1 MTILDRYVLRKF
13 SVPFFYCFAGFIG
26 IWFIFDLADNLQDFI
41 QGQASLEAL
50 LDYYASQV
58 PEIIVI
64 ALPLATLL
72 ALLYS
77 LAGMSRSNEII
88 SMLGAGRSIFRI
100 LTPLLIV
107 GLLLTGVTTY
117 FNYEGAPHATGMK
130 KVIVGDIKRGKKSD
144 KNVKGH
150 LFRNREDFR
159 TWFVARMS
167 LRGERIQNL
176 QIVQQDAE
184 GNILHQWYADEAV
197 FDPLVARWTLRNAK
211 HVEMDLEGNIL
222 KSEMPGNISIDGWS
236 ETPWRISS
244 SMLNADFLSV
254 PELRD
259 YLKYNADFPANRL
272 AAYHTHWHYRWAM
285 PAVCFLVIFVAAPC
299 GIVYSRRG
307 VLGGVALAIGLFF
320 SLVFFSNLFVALG
333 KGGRVSPFTAAW
345 GPMIAFFM
353 VGVVLLWMRSTNREM
368 PKFKIPGLS

>member
-1 MTILDRYVLRKF
+1 MTTLDRYVLRKF
-13 SVPFFYCFAGFIG
+13 SVPFLYCFAGFIG

-41 QGQASLEAL
+41 QGQASAAAL
-50 LDYYASQV
+50 IDYYASQV

-88 SMLGAGRSIFRI
+88 SMLGAGRSILRI
-100 LTPLLIV
+100 LTPLLFV
-107 GLLLTGVTTY
+107 GVLLTGVTAF

-144 KNVKGH
+144 KNIKGH
-150 LFRNREDFR
+150 LFRNREEYR

-167 LRGERIQNL
+167 LRGERIQDV
-176 QIVQQDAE
+176 QIIQQDAE
-184 GNILHQWYADEAV
+184 GNILQQWYAREAV
-197 FDPLVARWTLRNAK
+197 FDPLMARWILIGGK
-211 HVEMDLEGNIL
+211 HVEMDTEGNIL
-222 KSEMPGNISIDGWS
+222 KSEMPGNIAIDGWS

-254 PELRD
+254 PELND
-259 YLKYNADFPANRL
+259 YLQYNADFPENRL
-272 AAYHTHWHYRWAM
+272 AAYRTHWHYRWAM
-285 PAVCFLVIFVAAPC
+285 PVVCFLVIFVAAPC

-320 SLVFFSNLFVALG
+320 SLVFFSSLFVALG

-345 GPMIAFFM
+345 GPMIAFFV
-353 VGVVLLWMRSTNREM
+353 VGLVLLWMRSTNREM

>member
-1 MTILDRYVLRKF
+1 MTTLDRYVLRKF
-13 SVPFFYCFAGFIG
+13 SVPFLYCFAGFVG

-41 QGQASLEAL
+41 QGQASAEAL
-50 LDYYASQV
+50 IDYYASQV

-88 SMLGAGRSIFRI
+88 SMLGAGRSILRI
-100 LTPLLIV
+100 LTPLLFV
-107 GLLLTGVTTY
+107 GLFLTGVTAF

-144 KNVKGH
+144 KNIKGH
-150 LFRNREDFR
+150 LFRNREDYR

-167 LRGERIQNL
+167 LRGERIQDV
-176 QIVQQDAE
+176 QIIQQDAE
-184 GNILHQWYADEAV
+184 GNILQQWYAREAV
-197 FDPLVARWTLRNAK
+197 FDPLVARWTLLGGK
-211 HVEMDLEGNIL
+211 YVEMDVEGNIL
-222 KSEMPGNISIDGWS
+222 KSEMPGNITIDGWS

-254 PELRD
+254 PELND
-259 YLKYNADFPANRL
+259 YLKYNADFPENRL
-272 AAYHTHWHYRWAM
+272 AAYRTQWHYRWAM
-285 PAVCFLVIFVAAPC
+285 PVVCFLVIFVAAPC

-307 VLGGVALAIGLFF
+307 VLGGVALAIGMFF
-320 SLVFFSNLFVALG
+320 ALVFFSSLFIALG

-345 GPMIAFFM
+345 GPMIAFFI
-353 VGVVLLWMRSTNREM
+353 VGLVLLWMKSTNREM

>member
-1 MTILDRYVLRKF
+1 MTTLDRYVLRKF
-13 SVPFFYCFAGFIG
+13 SVPFLYCFGGFVG

-41 QGQASLEAL
+41 QGQASAEAL
-50 LDYYASQV
+50 IDYYASQV

-64 ALPLATLL
+64 AMPLATLL

-88 SMLGAGRSIFRI
+88 SMLGAGRSILRI
-100 LTPLLIV
+100 LTPLLLV
-107 GLLLTGVTTY
+107 GVLLTGVTAF

-144 KNVKGH
+144 KTMKGH
-150 LFRNREDFR
+150 LFRNREDLR

-167 LRGERIQNL
+167 LRGERMQDV
-176 QIVQQDAE
+176 QIIQQDSD
-184 GNILHQWYADEAV
+184 GNIIQQWYAREAV
-197 FDPLVARWTLRNAK
+197 FDPLVARWTLLGGK
-211 HVEMDLEGNIL
+211 YVEMDREGNIL
-222 KSEMPGNISIDGWS
+222 KSEMPGNITVDGWS

-254 PELRD
+254 PELND
-259 YLKYNADFPANRL
+259 YLKYNADFPENRL
-272 AAYHTHWHYRWAM
+272 AAYRTHWYYRWAM

-320 SLVFFSNLFVALG
+320 SLVFVSSLFVALG

-345 GPMIAFFM
+345 GPMIAFFIA
-353 VGVVLLWMRSTNREM
+353 GLVLLWMKSTNREM

>member
-1 MTILDRYVLRKF
+1 MTTLDRYVLRKF
-13 SVPFFYCFAGFIG
+13 SVPFLYCFAGFIG

-41 QGQASLEAL
+41 QGQASAEAL
-50 LDYYASQV
+50 FDYYASQV

-88 SMLGAGRSIFRI
+88 SMLGAGRSILRI
-100 LTPLLIV
+100 LAPLLFV
-107 GLLLTGVTTY
+107 GLLLTGITAY

-144 KNVKGH
+144 KNIKGH

-167 LRGERIQNL
+167 LRGERIQDL
-176 QIVQQDAE
+176 QIVQQDSE
-184 GNILHQWYADEAV
+184 GNIRQQWYASEAV

-211 HVEMDLEGNIL
+211 HVEMDKEGNIL
-222 KSEMPGNISIDGWS
+222 KSVMPGNIQIDGWS

-254 PELRD
+254 PELSD
-259 YLKYNADFPANRL
+259 YLKYNADFPSNRL
-272 AAYHTHWHYRWAM
+272 AAYRTHWHYRWAM

-320 SLVFFSNLFVALG
+320 SLVFFSNLFLALG

-345 GPMIAFFM
+345 GPMIAFF
-353 VGVVLLWMRSTNREM
+353 VIGILLLWMRSTNREM
-368 PKFKIPGLS
+368 PKFKIPGIS

>member
-1 MTILDRYVLRKF
+1 MTTLDRYVLRKF
-13 SVPFFYCFAGFIG
+13 SVPFLYCFGGFVG

-41 QGQASLEAL
+41 QGQASAEAL
-50 LDYYASQV
+50 IDYYASQV

-64 ALPLATLL
+64 AMPLATLL

-88 SMLGAGRSIFRI
+88 SMLGAGRSILRI
-100 LTPLLIV
+100 LTPLLLV
-107 GLLLTGVTTY
+107 GVLLTGVTAF

-144 KNVKGH
+144 KTIKGH
-150 LFRNREDFR
+150 LFRNREDLR

-167 LRGERIQNL
+167 LRGERMQDV
-176 QIVQQDAE
+176 QIIQQDSD
-184 GNILHQWYADEAV
+184 GNIIQQWYAKEAV
-197 FDPLVARWTLRNAK
+197 FDPLVARWTLLGGK
-211 HVEMDLEGNIL
+211 YVEMDREGNIL
-222 KSEMPGNISIDGWS
+222 KSEMPGNITVDGWS

-254 PELRD
+254 PELND
-259 YLKYNADFPANRL
+259 YLKYNADFPENRL
-272 AAYHTHWHYRWAM
+272 AAYRTHRHYRWAM

-320 SLVFFSNLFVALG
+320 SLVFVSSLFVALG

-345 GPMIAFFM
+345 GPMIAFFIA
-353 VGVVLLWMRSTNREM
+353 GLVLLWMKSTNREM

>member
-1 MTILDRYVLRKF
+1 MTTLDRYVLRKF
-13 SVPFFYCFAGFIG
+13 SVPFLYCFGGFVG

-41 QGQASLEAL
+41 QGQASAEAL
-50 LDYYASQV
+50 IDYYASQV

-64 ALPLATLL
+64 AMPLATLL

-88 SMLGAGRSIFRI
+88 SMLGAGRSILRI
-100 LTPLLIV
+100 LTPLLLV
-107 GLLLTGVTTY
+107 GVLLTGVTAF

-144 KNVKGH
+144 KTIKGH
-150 LFRNREDFR
+150 LFRNREDLR

-167 LRGERIQNL
+167 LRGERMQDV
-176 QIVQQDAE
+176 QIIQQDSD
-184 GNILHQWYADEAV
+184 GNIIQQWYAREAV
-197 FDPLVARWTLRNAK
+197 FDPLVARWTLLGGK
-211 HVEMDLEGNIL
+211 YVEMDREGNIL
-222 KSEMPGNISIDGWS
+222 KSEMPGNITVDGWS

-254 PELRD
+254 PELND
-259 YLKYNADFPANRL
+259 YLKYNADFPENRL
-272 AAYHTHWHYRWAM
+272 AAYRTHRHYRWAM

-320 SLVFFSNLFVALG
+320 SLVFVSSLFVALG

-345 GPMIAFFM
+345 GPMIAFFIA
-353 VGVVLLWMRSTNREM
+353 GLVLLWMKSTNREM